1 MHPRRLST
9 LLSKRQQLGQIA
21 AAIDALQKRKD
32 ADLKECVRV
41 IQSCAR
47 LGALAEG
54 RRIHQLI
61 RRVGLGSDVYVSNHL
76 VMMYGKCG
84 SLEEARLVFEAT
96 PAKNVFSW
104 TILIT
109 VCAQHGRSQEA
120 LALFYEMLKQGI
132 QPHSV
137 SFTAAINACSAGPE
151 FLPAGRAL
159 HALLRRYGFQDAVV
173 ATTSLV
179 SMYSKCGSLEES
191 VKTFESMTELNAVSW
206 NAMIAAF
213 AEHRRGLE
221 ALRTLQKMFLEGIRA
236 CSVTY
241 ITLMSA
247 YDQPSQLKSAR
258 YIHDCILR
266 TGFDQDVVVGT
277 TLVNMYAKCSGLHDA
292 NAAFVK
298 LQEPNV
304 ITWNVLI
311 SAYVQH
317 CCFKEAMGLFRR
329 MLLLG
334 LEMDEVTFINI
345 LGACCVPVAL
355 EDGRAIHACVREHPL
370 ASNHAPLEN
379 VILNM
384 YGKCGCLQDA
394 EAMFKS
400 MSQPDVIAWNTMI
413 AAYSQHGHTSEALR
427 FYELMQEEGVVPDD
441 YTYVSVIDACAT
453 LGDMEVGKQVHRR
466 LGDRAFQVTELAN
479 SLVNM
484 YGKCGILDVARSI
497 FDKTAKGSVTWNAMI
512 GAYAQ
517 HSHEQQAFELFLLM
531 RLDGEEP
538 SYITFMSVLS
548 ACANAG
554 LPEEAHSYFVCMQ
567 QDHGVRP
574 GGGHYGCMVES
585 LGKAGRLSDAEALI
599 QGMPFE
605 PDVLTWT
612 SFLANCRSHG
622 DMKRGKFAAKGAI
635 RIDPEASTGYV
646 ALARIHA
653 DAGDFQ
659 EASRIRKL
667 MLDRGIRKNA
677 GRSIIK
683 LGTSVYEFT
692 AGDQSNPRSKEIF
705 DELKRLDKE
714 MKRAGYDPDMTH
726 VAHDVEAGQKE
737 PLLFAHSERLA
748 IAFGIIS
755 TSQGTPLRIMKNLRV
770 CGDCHAMTKLTSKIT
785 RREIIVRDSN
795 RFHHFKNGSC
805 SCKDFW

>member
-54 RRIHQLI
+54 RRIHQLM

-191 VKTFESMTELNAVSW
+191 MRTFESMTEPNAVSW

-236 CSVTY
+236 CS
-241 ITLMSA
+241 
-247 YDQPSQLKSAR
+247 
-258 YIHDCILR
+258 
-266 TGFDQDVVVGT
+266 DVVVGT

-298 LQEPNV
+298 LQEPNI

-317 CCFKEAMGLFRR
+317 CCFKEAMELFRR

-384 YGKCGCLQDA
+384 YGKCGSLQDA

-413 AAYSQHGHTSEALR
+413 AAYGQHGHTSEALR

-441 YTYVSVIDACAT
+441 YTYVSVIDA
-453 LGDMEVGKQVHRR
+453 
-466 LGDRAFQVTELAN
+466 
-479 SLVNM
+479 S
-484 YGKCGILDVARSI
+484 
-497 FDKTAKGSVTWNAMI
+497 
-512 GAYAQ
+512 
-517 HSHEQQAFELFLLM
+517 
-531 RLDGEEP
+531 
-538 SYITFMSVLS
+538 
-548 ACANAG
+548 CANAG
-554 LPEEAHSYFVCMQ
+554 LPEEAHAYFVSMQ

-585 LGKAGRLSDAEALI
+585 LGKAGRLSDAETLI
-599 QGMPFE
+599 QCMPFE

-622 DMKRGKFAAKGAI
+622 DMKRGKLAAKGAI

-714 MKRAGYDPDMTH
+714 MKSAGYDPDMAH

-755 TSQGTPLRIMKNLRV
+755 TSPGTPLRIMKNLRV
-770 CGDCHAMTKLTSKIT
+770 CGDCHTMTKLTSKIT

>member
-266 TGFDQDVVVGT
+266 TGFDQDVV
-277 TLVNMYAKCSGLHDA
+277 
-292 NAAFVK
+292 
-298 LQEPNV
+298 
-304 ITWNVLI
+304 
-311 SAYVQH
+311 
-317 CCFKEAMGLFRR
+317 
-329 MLLLG
+329 
-334 LEMDEVTFINI
+334 
-345 LGACCVPVAL
+345 
-355 EDGRAIHACVREHPL
+355 
-370 ASNHAPLEN
+370 N